1 MIEIDKNILIETEH
15 LGSNNSIITTPEG
28 VVLIDSPHR
37 PSDAI
42 RWRRTAESCGEVVY
56 LFNTDHHI
64 DHTMCN
70 HFLPGTI
77 VSHAITRERLIKTP
91 PSAEYISD
99 LLDVVDPAG
108 KMYMDGYRQ
117 RLPTI
122 TYTDKMDVHL
132 GGLTFEFQHFRGH
145 TLNSSVIYLKQQKI
159 AVVGDL
165 VCEAGLPAFI
175 DADTFDWIE
184 TVRHIDN
191 MDIRY
196 IVPGHGK
203 VCGVETA
210 KWFREEMEA
219 LVGQVAQAIDQ
230 NYSRE
235 AAMAEITYEDH
246 IHIATGESPAYPD
259 HLMDRFMRGSVGVIY
274 DHILQRRAKAA
285 AAA

>member
-1 MIEIDKNILIETEH
+1 MIEIDKNILVETEH

-70 HFLPGTI
+70 
-77 VSHAITRERLIKTP
+77 TP

-145 TLNSSVIYLKQQKI
+145 TLKSSVI
-159 AVVGDL
+159 
-165 VCEAGLPAFI
+165 
-175 DADTFDWIE
+175 
-184 TVRHIDN
+184 
-191 MDIRY
+191 
-196 IVPGHGK
+196 
-203 VCGVETA
+203 
-210 KWFREEMEA
+210 
-219 LVGQVAQAIDQ
+219 
-230 NYSRE
+230 SR
-235 AAMAEITYEDH
+235 T
-246 IHIATGESPAYPD
+246 P
-259 HLMDRFMRGSVGVIY
+259 
-274 DHILQRRAKAA
+274 AA
-285 AAA
+285 AA